1 MPIFDIILF
10 ALIAVFLV
18 LRLRSTLGRRDGFN
32 GRPDEGENGP
42 DKPNEFGK
50 PQNKS
55 KGGPKDNVI
64 RLPENRADDTPAV
77 DVSIGE
83 PEPAE
88 EDAFEDGPLKDG
100 IAAIVKADP
109 SFTVRDF
116 TDGSKMAFEMIL
128 SFYCEG
134 NAKALKPLL
143 SSEVYANFH
152 YAIRDREEKEQTL
165 EETLVGIN
173 SAQIVEATL
182 VNNEAQITV
191 KFVSE
196 QISALRDTDGT
207 VIEGDPAHVEKA
219 VDFWTF
225 SRNTRARDPNW
236 ALVAT
241 GSLD

>member
-1 MPIFDIILF
+1 MPFFDILLF

-18 LRLRSTLGRRDGFN
+18 LRLRSILGRRDGFD
-32 GRPDEGENGP
+32 GRD
-42 DKPNEFGK
+42 DKDNA
-50 PQNKS
+50 NKRPGF
-55 KGGPKDNVI
+55 GGPRNQPNGDEKDNVI
-64 RLPENRADDTPAV
+64 RLPENRADETPAV

-83 PEPAE
+83 PEASE
-88 EDAFEDGPLKDG
+88 EDAFEDGPLKEG
-100 IAAIVKADP
+100 ISAIVKADP
-109 SFTVRDF
+109 NFSVRDF

-143 SSEVYANFH
+143 SAEVFANFSH
-152 YAIRDREEKEQTL
+152 AIRDRDEKEQTL

-173 SAQIVEATL
+173 SAEIVEATI
-182 VNNEAQITV
+182 VGNDAQVTV

-196 QISALRDTDGT
+196 QISALRDADGT

>member
-128 SFYCEG
+128 SFYSEG
-134 NAKALKPLL
+134 NEKSLKPLL
-143 SSEVYANFH
+143 SAEVFANFAH
-152 YAIRDREEKEQTL
+152 TIADREENNQTL
-165 EETLVGIN
+165 EETLVGI
-173 SAQIVEATL
+173 SGAQLVEAYME
-182 VNNEAQITV
+182 EASAFVTV
-191 KFVSE
+191 KFESE
-196 QISALRDTDGT
+196 QISALRDEDGT
-207 VIEGDPAHVEKA
+207 VIEGNPSHVEK
-219 VDFWTF
+219 VTDFWTF